1 MVFPILHGPFGEDGT
16 IQGLLKIAEVPF
28 VGAGVLSS
36 ALVMDKEVSKRL
48 LKEAGIP
55 TSRFLSF
62 TTEEKENIKF
72 STVVDHLGLPLFV
85 KPANLGSSVG
95 MSKVKKE
102 EDFTPALE
110 KAFRYDNKI
119 LIEEYI
125 EGREIECAVLGN
137 EQPRASCPGEVIPR
151 HEFYSYE
158 AKYVDPG
165 PFEIPLLFP
174 GYSRENTIPG
184 HSGFSDFYCEGMA
197 RVDFFLRGEEILV
210 NSSTLSLIYLYQ
222 YVSQTLG
229 SKWLLPSAYRRA
241 DSAILS
247 QKRKGEKITNFHK
260 LVTNRSLKSQKNLL
274 QCSHN
279 LKRRFENMK
288 KTWLLVSLV
297 SVLVLSMALPLFAQE
312 RGQGMRPG
320 DFGERDRV
328 MKQYRSC
335 QSVSDSLSLTEEQ
348 KTQAL
353 DIWTKYRSDI
363 RDLQGQIE
371 DARIAL
377 WKLSLEDPSN
387 EIADEIR
394 AKIED

>member
-1 MVFPILHGPFGEDGT
+1 MKRKMKVAIICGGKSVEHEISLQSAKNVIEAMDKDRYEILLIGLDREGRWHLKDVAEFEKEMKSAPLPYLSPGGDEVVFIPAGEGRLLNITTGELLQPVDVVFPILHGPFGEDGT

-72 STVVDHLGLPLFV
+72 STVIDHLGLPLFV

-102 EDFTPALE
+102 EDFAPALE

-158 AKYVDPG
+158 AKYVDPQG
-165 PFEIPLLFP
+165 AILEIPASLPQDTVEKIQYLAIQTF
-174 GYSRENTIPG
+174 RTL
-184 HSGFSDFYCEGMA
+184 YCEGMA

-210 NSSTLSLIYLYQ
+210 NELNTIPGFTSISMYPKLWEASGLPYPQLIDELIQLSLARREKEKKL
-222 YVSQTLG
+222 QTF
-229 SKWLLPSAYRRA
+229 
-241 DSAILS
+241 I
-247 QKRKGEKITNFHK
+247 N
-260 LVTNRSLKSQKNLL
+260 
-274 QCSHN
+274 
-279 LKRRFENMK
+279 
-288 KTWLLVSLV
+288 
-297 SVLVLSMALPLFAQE
+297 
-312 RGQGMRPG
+312 
-320 DFGERDRV
+320 
-328 MKQYRSC
+328 
-335 QSVSDSLSLTEEQ
+335 
-348 KTQAL
+348 
-353 DIWTKYRSDI
+353 
-363 RDLQGQIE
+363 
-371 DARIAL
+371 
-377 WKLSLEDPSN
+377 
-387 EIADEIR
+387 
-394 AKIED
+394 